1 MALHILLGGGDGGEL
16 ILRFLEGEH
25 FLKFLLPDRVL
36 TEGKAFLLLPYRIQL
51 HQILCH
57 LVHGTAHPRL
67 GTGPF
72 LGAQLVQLR
81 CLGGIRRSILLD
93 HIQAGGEHVQIS
105 AVPIG
110 NLDVVLDGAVHLH
123 LFNALIDSEPVGF
136 MHHIV
141 AHLQFGEIL
150 DLLAFKLPAAFLLFL
165 LRPENVALRDDHE
178 FQQGIFKAPAHMA
191 VKQFH
196 LSRLYLSVAIL
207 AVKACKAF
215 RLQILRKPLRPGP
228 GRGQK
233 QHPAAVF
240 LIPLQIRRQRLK
252 AVVVGGHAFH
262 IDIKPPL
269 WSDEDVPG
277 VHGRKQ
283 HRAQPGHKGSR
294 LLAAIQKI
302 RLSRQNVALFQP
314 VAHALPKFQLHRLSL
329 LLQPPRL
336 VQKHAGI
343 PVRKKAQKRHRI
355 LIKIAD
361 IAFQIRRRRKLPHLL
376 GKLPYLSGDPG
387 RLFGVK
393 ALPQLCRKR
402 LRLRLDP
409 F

>member
-1 MALHILLGGGDGGEL
+1 MGADQDIHLALAQICHRFFLLRARAEPAHQIDAHGKILHSLLEGIIVLLCQNGGGHQESHLLSVLYRFKSRPDGDLRLAVAHVPADQAVHDSVALHILLGGGDGGEL

-25 FLKFLLPDRVL
+25 FLKFLLPDRIL
-36 TEGKAFLLLPYRIQL
+36 TEGKALLLLPYRIQL

-105 AVPIG
+105 AVPVG
-110 NLDVVLDGAVHLH
+110 NLDIVLDGAVHLH

-150 DLLAFKLPAAFLLFL
+150 DLLAFKLPAALLFFL

-215 RLQILRKPLRPGP
+215 RLQILRKPLCPGP

-233 QHPAAVF
+233 KHPAAVF
-240 LIPLQIRRQRLK
+240 LIPLQIRRQRFK
-252 AVVVGGHAFH
+252 TVVVGGHAFH

-269 WSDEDVPG
+269 RSDENVSG
-277 VHGRKQ
+277 VHG
-283 HRAQPGHKGSR
+283 
-294 LLAAIQKI
+294 
-302 RLSRQNVALFQP
+302 
-314 VAHALPKFQLHRLSL
+314 
-329 LLQPPRL
+329 
-336 VQKHAGI
+336 
-343 PVRKKAQKRHRI
+343 
-355 LIKIAD
+355 
-361 IAFQIRRRRKLPHLL
+361 
-376 GKLPYLSGDPG
+376 
-387 RLFGVK
+387 
-393 ALPQLCRKR
+393 
-402 LRLRLDP
+402 
-409 F
+409 

>member
-1 MALHILLGGGDGGEL
+1 MGADQNIHLPLAKIRHRLFLLRTCAEPAHQIDAHGKILHSLLEGIIVLLGQNGGGHQESHLLSVLYRFKSRPDGDLRLAVAHVPADQAVHDFVAFHVLLGSGDGGKL

-25 FLKFLLPDRVL
+25 FLKFLLPDRIL
-36 TEGKAFLLLPYRIQL
+36 TEGKALLLLPYRIQL

-57 LVHGTAHPRL
+57 LVHGASHPRL

-72 LGAQLVQLR
+72 LGAQLVQPGRLGSVR
-81 CLGGIRRSILLD
+81 GGIFLD

-105 AVPIG
+105 AVPVG
-110 NLDVVLDGAVHLH
+110 NLDIVLDGAVHLH

-196 LSRLYLSVAIL
+196 LSRLYLSVSIL

-228 GRGQK
+228 G
-233 QHPAAVF
+233 
-240 LIPLQIRRQRLK
+240 
-252 AVVVGGHAFH
+252 GG
-262 IDIKPPL
+262 
-269 WSDEDVPG
+269 
-277 VHGRKQ
+277 
-283 HRAQPGHKGSR
+283 
-294 LLAAIQKI
+294 
-302 RLSRQNVALFQP
+302 
-314 VAHALPKFQLHRLSL
+314 
-329 LLQPPRL
+329 
-336 VQKHAGI
+336 
-343 PVRKKAQKRHRI
+343 
-355 LIKIAD
+355 
-361 IAFQIRRRRKLPHLL
+361 
-376 GKLPYLSGDPG
+376 
-387 RLFGVK
+387 
-393 ALPQLCRKR
+393 
-402 LRLRLDP
+402 
-409 F
+409 